1 VEPRARFVTCQCVC
15 ERERARARARASES
29 ERERERES
37 ARARDRARARA
48 RERERVTLL
57 GTKLHKGG
65 PGVER
70 ASELARA
77 RESERE
83 SLLGTKLHNGG
94 SRGRASERASES
106 ESESER
112 ESLLGTKLHNGGSRG
127 PGIARVGCDWTSVTG
142 FLGPRGRGPLGPLHQ
157 QCTEET
163 LRVQSNCRYRN
174 YHYNF
179 CFGAYFSP
187 M

>member
-1 VEPRARFVTCQCVC
+1 MEPRARFVTCQCVC

-70 ASELARA
+70 ASERARA
-77 RESERE
+77 R
-83 SLLGTKLHNGG
+83 
-94 SRGRASERASES
+94 
-106 ESESER
+106 ESER